1 MDALAKV
8 LEFVGKYAWAVFV
21 TACFV
26 LFIPDDAAKQIGLL
40 ELRQSFKGILWILM
54 VLTVVVSLGAAFQY
68 LDKRVFD
75 GWLKNRQNKK
85 ESEAQEKKN
94 LEMLSLRL
102 RSLDLNEQMWIKYCL
117 YHNSQTLSA
126 ERGNRT
132 AQSLDH
138 KEIVQAGSGHILD
151 LPFHIPDQVW
161 RYLLEHKDE
170 FLPKTE
176 TNDKRFVGALE
187 NFRKSLWASY

>member
-8 LEFVGKYAWAVFV
+8 LEFVGKYAWAVFI
-21 TACFV
+21 TTCFV
-26 LFIPDDAAKQIGLL
+26 LIIPDDAAKQIGLL

-85 ESEAQEKKN
+85 ESEAQGKKN

-102 RSLDLNEQMWIKYCL
+102 SSLDLNEQMWVKYCL
-117 YHNSQTLSA
+117 YHNIQTLSA

-138 KEIVQAGSGHILD
+138 KGIVQAGSGHILD